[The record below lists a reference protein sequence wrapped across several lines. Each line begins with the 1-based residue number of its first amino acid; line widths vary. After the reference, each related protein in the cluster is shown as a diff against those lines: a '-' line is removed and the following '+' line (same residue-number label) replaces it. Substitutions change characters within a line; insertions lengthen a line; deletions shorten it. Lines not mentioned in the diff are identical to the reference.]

1 MTVIPTL
8 LPSLSSFYLLSLS
21 DPSTPG
27 HIVHRGCAN
36 SYYDTQATANF
47 PQFSCPLCKGRYQ
60 SKDEIRTLYP
70 PTTGL
75 NVRNIKTCDEMVAA
89 IMSTQAQEDTINQL
103 LDFQQLI
110 MTWAKAVRDVDLQT
124 VELAGDKVRKLIPRL
139 SGQDHH
145 DWNNRFNVS
154 RENAERRLVWKRKVT
169 CWSRYSQ
176 DSKSLQ
182 GVICFL

>member
-1 MTVIPTL
+1 
-8 LPSLSSFYLLSLS
+8 
-21 DPSTPG
+21 
-27 HIVHRGCAN
+27 
-36 SYYDTQATANF
+36 
-47 PQFSCPLCKGRYQ
+47 
-60 SKDEIRTLYP
+60 
-70 PTTGL
+70 
-75 NVRNIKTCDEMVAA
+75 MVAA

-154 RENAERRLVWKRKVT
+154 RENAERRLVWKRKLT

-182 GVICFL
+182 DVICFL